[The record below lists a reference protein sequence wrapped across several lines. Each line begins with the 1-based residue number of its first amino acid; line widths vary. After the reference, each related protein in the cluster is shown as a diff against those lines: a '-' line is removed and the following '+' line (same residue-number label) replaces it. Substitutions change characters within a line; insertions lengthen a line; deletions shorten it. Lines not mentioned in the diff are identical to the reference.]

1 MSNMLLNCH
10 NSSKQFYNDQI
21 LIKRFIRIQEKS
33 DGEKVIDKIEMTVKS
48 INGVASSGYLA
59 TNGREYSPK
68 SSCVDNSFRMVCF
81 VQGKVKKCFIALP
94 SPLIMKKIYP
104 IEYIIILNQTF
115 AEEEN
120 YVGIYVA
127 VVRE

>member
-1 MSNMLLNCH
+1 M
-10 NSSKQFYNDQI
+10 
-21 LIKRFIRIQEKS
+21 
-33 DGEKVIDKIEMTVKS
+33 
-48 INGVASSGYLA
+48 A

-68 SSCVDNSFRMVCF
+68 SSSVDNSFRMVCF
-81 VQGKVKKCFIALP
+81 VQGKVKICFIALP

-115 AEEEN
+115 AEAEN